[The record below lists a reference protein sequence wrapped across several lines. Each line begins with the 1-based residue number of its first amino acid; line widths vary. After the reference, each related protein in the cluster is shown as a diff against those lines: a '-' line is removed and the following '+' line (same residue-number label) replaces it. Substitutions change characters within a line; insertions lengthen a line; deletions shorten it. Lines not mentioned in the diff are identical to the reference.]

1 MNVERLQ
8 ERLDKNSSYR
18 KKEIQHLTL
27 TIKEAEGSVQE
38 ALLRASFIL
47 LYAHW
52 EGFTK
57 DALRLFLKYLNKQ
70 KIPLRSIV
78 YNLQTLHHT
87 KQFIDVKQAQKKKK
101 YHELTQ
107 AMLIENTKIFK
118 VKETDKNIISTESN
132 LKFEVIEDLLFLL
145 DIEPQNFLL
154 QSTTNATLET
164 KKEFI
169 DKVVLNQRNGIA
181 HGETLLIKM
190 EDYEEVRKFILDFM
204 DALKDAIIDISIE
217 EKYLLN

>member
-57 DALRLFLKYLNKQ
+57 EALRLFLKYLNKQ
-70 KIPLRSIV
+70 EIPLQSIV

-87 KQFIDVKQAQKKKK
+87 KQIIDVKQSQKKKK

-132 LKFEVIEDLLFLL
+132 LKFEVVEDLLFLL

-154 QSTTNATLET
+154 QSTANATLET

-181 HGETLLIKM
+181 HGETLLVKM
-190 EDYEEVRKFILDFM
+190 DDYEEVRKFILDFM